1 MSLTFISK
9 NVQKNN
15 RDIGLFHRD
24 HVWMTTIDLTDSLSR
39 LDKPSEFNG
48 LIMADALW
56 DMPGVPE
63 YDRFVNN
70 WGALN
75 PDE

>member
-1 MSLTFISK
+1 
-9 NVQKNN
+9 
-15 RDIGLFHRD
+15 
-24 HVWMTTIDLTDSLSR
+24 MTTIDLTDSLSR
-39 LDKPSEFNG
+39 LDKPSDFNG